1 MTLNSVQLT
10 YFNIAGKP
18 STAALGENI
27 NLLLKD
33 AGVDYTYRRISHD
46 EWKDIKEDLIKKNV
60 ACPTAPFVE
69 VDGKILTKSVPAMR
83 YLSKKLGK
91 FSTKMEIPL
100 TF

>member
-1 MTLNSVQLT
+1 
-10 YFNIAGKP
+10 
-18 STAALGENI
+18 LGENI

-91 FSTKMEIPL
+91 FTKRRSPPRDL
-100 TF
+100 